1 MSQQHARP
9 NTTGITNSMSYQAQK
24 NAITK
29 IRNFF
34 DSRILTDAEV
44 THLLV
49 TIGVSKNERKEH
61 LRKWDGQRIAR
72 EMRE

>member
-1 MSQQHARP
+1 MNQPQVRP
-9 NTTGITNSMSYQAQK
+9 NTTSITNSMSYQAQQD
-24 NAITK
+24 AIAK
-29 IRNFF
+29 IKNFF

-61 LRKWDGQRIAR
+61 LRKWNGWRIAR